1 MSSLLQNAG
10 KTSLPKNP
18 VFSVGKKLREI
29 QNRFVFAT
37 TGANGDQYVLAG
49 PLTINDRVAHIFT
62 QNLPALTS
70 ATNANL
76 GFYYSKDGLAT
87 QAGLVPVKASGGNEL
102 WSGVTLASAVTVWND
117 ILQSKNTSLDPT
129 KSIADLLSIGADQ
142 EPFGGIYLV
151 LTLPTAQSAGGTGDL
166 HVIVE
171 EATTR

>member
-1 MSSLLQNAG
+1 MSSLLRNLG
-10 KTSLPKNP
+10 NTNYPKNP
-18 VFSVGKKLREI
+18 IFTVGKDLREI
-29 QNRFVFAT
+29 PNRFVFAT
-37 TGANGDQYVLAG
+37 TGANGDQYILAG
-49 PLTINDRVAHIFT
+49 PLSMNDRVAHIFT

-102 WSGVTLASAVTVWND
+102 WSGVSLASAVTVWND
-117 ILQSKNTSLDPT
+117 VLQSKNTSLDPT
-129 KSIADLLSIGADQ
+129 QPIAGLLSLGADA

-166 HVIVE
+166 HTIIE
-171 EATTR
+171 KATTR